1 MLWGLGWPQWL
12 TIIGL
17 VGGLVL
23 TFWVMAKASAS
34 YERARLAREA
44 RENQATSEDTKTAPS
59 GAETA
64 PSGAGAREEES

>member
-44 RENQATSEDTKTAPS
+44 RQNEAGSEAS
-59 GAETA
+59 GE
-64 PSGAGAREEES
+64 REGEQ

>member
-44 RENQATSEDTKTAPS
+44 RENQATSEDI
-59 GAETA
+59 ETA
-64 PSGAGAREEES
+64 PSGAGTREEES

>member
-17 VGGLVL
+17 VGGLVV
-23 TFWVMAKASAS
+23 TFWVMAKASAA

-44 RENQATSEDTKTAPS
+44 RQSDSGPPGPGTGED
-59 GAETA
+59 
-64 PSGAGAREEES
+64 ES

>member
-23 TFWVMAKASAS
+23 TFWVMVKASAA
-34 YERARLAREA
+34 YEKARLAREA
-44 RENQATSEDTKTAPS
+44 RQSEPATDGPAR
-59 GAETA
+59 
-64 PSGAGAREEES
+64 REEEQ